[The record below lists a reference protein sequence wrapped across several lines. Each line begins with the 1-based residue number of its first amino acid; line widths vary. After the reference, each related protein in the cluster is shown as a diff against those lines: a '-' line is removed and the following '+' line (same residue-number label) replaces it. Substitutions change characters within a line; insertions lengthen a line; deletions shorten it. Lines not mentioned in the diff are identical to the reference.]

1 MSDKVNLKFSAI
13 CNLSA
18 AVVIYGLFGSSFC
31 QADTPTA
38 EELCRQRNSAS
49 CEINGLRFFIEDDC
63 PKGARI
69 LRPKGTERCELLA
82 ENVKAVNTT
91 NTEAAV
97 KDIAQ
102 VSDSSAAMPPQQTD
116 SGLFENPFFVVAVI
130 GLLQGLI
137 SRAGWG
143 PFIIVALVM
152 PVIVTWATVASAPVN
167 TVGAEYWGYI
177 GLALLKIFASSMLGW
192 GAGLAAH
199 RGLLKLLHK

>member
-1 MSDKVNLKFSAI
+1 MDRMVSMKFLAI
-13 CNLSA
+13 FSLNV
-18 AVVIYGLFGSSFC
+18 AVVVCSFLSSNLC

-38 EELCRQRNSAS
+38 EELCRQRNTAS

-63 PKGARI
+63 PKGAKI

-82 ENVKAVNTT
+82 GNATGANTVQ
-91 NTEAAV
+91 TETAV
-97 KDIAQ
+97 KGAAQ
-102 VSDSSAAMPPQQTD
+102 VADVAPAIPPQQAA
-116 SGLFENPFFVVAVI
+116 SGIFENPFFVVAVI

-143 PFIIVALVM
+143 PFIIVAVVM
-152 PVIVTWATVASAPVN
+152 PVIVTWATVASVN
-167 TVGAEYWGYI
+167 TAGAEYWGSI
-177 GLALLKIFASSMLGW
+177 GLALLKIFVCSMLGW